1 MLIYGILI
9 LMAFLTG
16 SYACFF
22 FRPYY
27 FKLIVALLLVTFL
40 NEMIVA
46 PLLNKEFS
54 IHWNVAYNVFSLIDM
69 GVWLFIFYK
78 INSGH
83 KVQKFILPVTVVI
96 FIYTCIELFCLKGWK
111 VLHSDSFRV
120 YEIFIII
127 LSIIY
132 LYRILKQEYYII
144 AFDPFFWMCAACLL
158 YHSILIL
165 TFTIRKNAAYWHFK
179 DAADVFF
186 FLQVLADTSY
196 YLLLCYMFIS
206 GIYYSR
212 WQKKKVSCRK

>member
-9 LMAFLTG
+9 LTAFLTG
-16 SYACFF
+16 AYACFF

-27 FKLIVALLLVTFL
+27 FKLILALLLLTFL
-40 NEMIVA
+40 NEVFIA
-46 PLLNKEFS
+46 PFLNSKFS

-69 GVWLFIFYK
+69 SVWLFIFYTINTAYK
-78 INSGH
+78 IR
-83 KVQKFILPVTVVI
+83 KFIVPVAAAI
-96 FIYTCIELFCLKGWK
+96 FIYTFVELFFLKGWD
-111 VLHSDSFRV
+111 VLHSDSFRL

-127 LSIIY
+127 LAIIY
-132 LYRILKQEYYII
+132 LYKILKQEYYVI

-179 DAADVFF
+179 NAADVFF
-186 FLQVLADTSY
+186 FLQILADTSY
-196 YLLLCYMFIS
+196 YLLLCCMFIS

-212 WQKKKVSCRK
+212 WQKKKASCHK